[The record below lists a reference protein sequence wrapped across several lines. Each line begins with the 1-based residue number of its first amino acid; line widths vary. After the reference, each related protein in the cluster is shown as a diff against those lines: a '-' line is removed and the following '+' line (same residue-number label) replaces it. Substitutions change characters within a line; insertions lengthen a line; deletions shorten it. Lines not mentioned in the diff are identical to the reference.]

1 MGDGPAY
8 DHAYAEAASR
18 QRRKYQRHVERRDK
32 LLKIMHTVGF
42 GESDGD
48 LTILEKDAAQHLERA
63 YQLLSL
69 FTVKVPE

>member
-8 DHAYAEAASR
+8 DHAYAEAAR
-18 QRRKYQRHVERRDK
+18 HRLRKYHRHVERRDA
-32 LLKIMHTVGF
+32 LLKILHKFGF

-63 YQLLSL
+63 YQLLAL
-69 FTVKVPE
+69 FTVQAPE